1 MQHSEYSDSS
11 FWDKVKKFA
20 LTAGKEVIEKALWLY
35 YAAQR
40 PETPKW
46 AKTAIYG
53 ALAYFIS
60 PIDAIPDIT
69 PLVGFTDDLG
79 ALAAA
84 IAMGDGANDLPMMS
98 ISGLSVAYRA
108 KPKVQEQAM
117 MTLNF
122 VGLDGLAVVLST

>member
-11 FWDKVKKFA
+11 FWDKVKNSRSPQAK
-20 LTAGKEVIEKALWLY
+20 VIEKALWLY

-40 PETPKW
+40 PSLTTPKW

-60 PIDAIPDIT
+60 PIDAIPDVT

-84 IAMGDGANDLPMMS
+84 IAMTS
-98 ISGLSVAYRA
+98 AYINEDVKR
-108 KPKVQEQAM
+108 KTVR
-117 MTLNF
+117 NY
-122 VGLDGLAVVLST
+122 

>member
-1 MQHSEYSDSS
+1 MEQHGYSDSS
-11 FWDKVKKFA
+11 FWDKLKHFA
-20 LTAGKEVIEKALWLY
+20 LSAGKEVIEKALWLY

-84 IAMGDGANDLPMMS
+84 IAMTS
-98 ISGLSVAYRA
+98 AYINEDVKA
-108 KPKVQEQAM
+108 KASQK
-117 MTLNF
+117 LLHWF
-122 VGLDGLAVVLST
+122 G